1 MNHKC
6 LQLVLAGA
14 LALFPKIVPA
24 QVPTIGSAPLI
35 FPHFAQGGG
44 YQTGFTLTNLSTTS
58 TNVTVTSYSSAGAI
72 VNSSVVPLPGSGAAT
87 IAMTGS
93 TLTVGWTSMSASP
106 PCDFVGTETIQLF
119 NTVGG
124 LVMEASVLAAQS
136 DVTLRLPVY
145 EKNGFGTG
153 VAIVNAGTSAS
164 AVTMTLRNSNGT
176 VARTATL
183 SLVPSQHNAQYVSE
197 LFTGVT
203 NFEGTLEL
211 SAPQAISALALRQN
225 FSSGIFSTLPVSAS

>member
-44 YQTGFTLTNLSTTS
+44 YQTGFTLTNLSTTA
-58 TNVTVTSYSSAGAI
+58 TNVTVTSYSSAGTM
-72 VNSSVVPLPGSGAAT
+72 VNSSVVPLAGSGSAT

-106 PCDFVGTETIQLF
+106 PTDFVGTETIQLF
-119 NTVGG
+119 NNAGT
-124 LVMEASVLAAQS
+124 LVVEASVLAALS
-136 DVTLRLPVY
+136 DTTLRLPVY

-153 VAIVNAGTSAS
+153 VAIANSGTTATQ
-164 AVTMTLRNSNGT
+164 VTMTLRNSNGT
-176 VARTATL
+176 VAKTATL
-183 SLVPSQHNAQYVSE
+183 TLVPAQQSARYVSE
-197 LFTGVT
+197 VFPGV
-203 NFEGTLEL
+203 
-211 SAPQAISALALRQN
+211 A
-225 FSSGIFSTLPVSAS
+225 